1 MIFESNYKIDIGD
14 ITIDNKVTNKAI
26 LKYMENTACRHS
38 DEVGYGILGIPST
51 KRVWLL
57 LDWKFKILQRL
68 KYGEEINIKT
78 WSKGM
83 EKCYAYRDFEVYNKQ
98 GKIVAIA
105 SSKWVLMDAENLK
118 IIKADETIRSGY
130 KEEIEKKV
138 FEKEDIDRIKEP
150 EQYKKEITYR
160 IRKTDIDVNGH
171 VHNLNYL
178 DIAYEILPY
187 SLQKCQQFENV
198 RITYKKE
205 IKPNSEIRIKYT
217 KEDNKE
223 IIVIKDI
230 EDIHVHAII
239 ELW

>member
-1 MIFESNYKIDIGD
+1 MVFESDYKIDIRD

-26 LKYMENTACRHS
+26 LEYMENSACRHS
-38 DEVGYGILGIPST
+38 DSVGYGILGIPNT

-68 KYGEEINIKT
+68 SYGEEIKIKT

-105 SSKWVLMDAENLK
+105 STKWVLIDAENLR
-118 IIKADETIRSGY
+118 IVKADETIRNSY
-130 KEEIEKKV
+130 NEEKERKV
-138 FEKEDIDRIKEP
+138 FEKEDLDKIKEP
-150 EQYKKEITYR
+150 ERYEKEIITR
-160 IRKTDIDVNGH
+160 VRKTDIDVNGH

-187 SLQKCQQFENV
+187 SLQECQQFENV

-205 IKPNSEIRIKYT
+205 IKPDSEIKVKYV
-217 KEDNKE
+217 KEKDKE
-223 IIVIKDI
+223 VVVIKDRD
-230 EDIHVHAII
+230 EIHIHSII